1 MKIILK
7 KDVQGLGYKDEIL
20 TVKDGYGRNYLL
32 PQRLAVLATDKAVK
46 ALNEELKQ
54 RAHKLAKIKAD
65 AEEEAKKFE
74 GIHLTIEA
82 KVSDGQ
88 AIYGSVGPTQI
99 AEALGKAGIELDPKK
114 VLTKGVKALGQYTAQ
129 IQLHREVHVEV
140 PFEVVPDADSKQA
153 LAEIAAQ
160 KKADKA
166 KEAAKA
172 AETAED
178 AAVAAEAE
186 AEAEVLEAMDAPAEA
201 AE

>member
-7 KDVQGLGYKDEIL
+7 KDVQGLGYKDEIH

-32 PQRLAVLATDKAVK
+32 PQRLAVLATDKAIK

-65 AEEEAKKFE
+65 AEEAAKKFE
-74 GIHLTIEA
+74 GISLTIEA
-82 KVSDGQ
+82 KVSEGQ
-88 AIYGSVGPTQI
+88 NIYGSVGPAQI
-99 AEALGKAGIELDPKK
+99 TEALAKAGIELDPKK
-114 VLTKGVKALGQYTAQ
+114 ILTKGVKALGNYTAT

-140 PFEVVPDADSKQA
+140 PFEVVPDDASKKE

-160 KKADKA
+160 KKADKE

-172 AETAED
+172 AEAE
-178 AAVAAEAE
+178 AAEAE
-186 AEAEVLEAMDAPAEA
+186 ATEAEVAEATAETPAE
-201 AE
+201 